1 MEIVIIILLMV
12 AVATAI
18 VADMLRERKKIERVF
33 YARGYVYVV
42 LCLDTNEV
50 YKGFITRA
58 QLRVIRARSSNSNIT
73 LESYRTG
80 DKRVISS
87 NRVTWIRQLKPPE

>member
-1 MEIVIIILLMV
+1 MEIVIIILLIL
-12 AVATAI
+12 AVGAPLLK
-18 VADMLRERKKIERVF
+18 MREERKKIERVF

-42 LCLDTNEV
+42 LCLDTDEV

-58 QLRVIRARSSNSNIT
+58 QLRVIRARSTCTNIT

-80 DKRVISS
+80 DKRVINS
-87 NRVTWIRQLKPPE
+87 NRVAWIRQLRPPE